1 MNPSIKSVLERVT
14 VLLVVTLAVAA
25 IFDWVGLS
33 R

>member
-1 MNPSIKSVLERVT
+1 MNPSIKAVLERVT
-14 VLLVVTLAVAA
+14 VLIVVTLAVAA